1 MEQEGHGEQDDK
13 ERLDYLVV
21 PEVDDTYDPLD
32 GDIPNLENADPPPPR
47 THLEFGEN
55 VEKVF
60 ADEQIPLFEQIHLQF
75 ESTYDAHRSRLT
87 GNLLQYLSQMQISDA
102 ISNIIPVLRGLSADA
117 KDSIREG
124 LASHLDK
131 IVLHFFQHARVRT
144 DEDSPELSDT
154 VQGQDTITTQELTD
168 PSTLPHN
175 AFTSIFINLL
185 LDQNAGIA
193 HQTRQAVVTVAE
205 NISEGLL
212 EREILNGI
220 VDGLE
225 RLYEAA
231 GEGSP
236 HARVDAHDPFLT
248 DNNEEQDGEAEL
260 GKMLVVVLLTSLAN
274 VLGNVR
280 CTEFVLPKLE
290 KLVTHSQFY
299 VRKEIVLAL
308 GTLCKVVDQDVV
320 VNKILPLFDLF
331 VRDDSWEIRR
341 ACCTIL
347 STFTSTLPLD
357 LRIRKVEEI
366 YDIYAGDVSRNVRN
380 SAMEVLGEVIYGLGQ
395 GNVPDTLLN
404 HFLNMGQQPMN
415 EHELAVMCAFSFPA
429 VVLTAGRS
437 KWPQMKPVYM
447 KLAGTFRFPIRRSLA
462 CSLHEMAKILGP
474 ELADRDLATAFSECL
489 VAEDEVKEGVIG
501 HVVEFVTCLSPKK
514 RSEALRNLNTAWLEL
529 EQSSNWRLRDSLAG
543 QLPGLC
549 DIAEGQDLV
558 EVLIPLSI
566 RACTDSVSTI
576 RESGVM
582 AFPALWD
589 ASTRIG
595 PYDPRALSSDVADVS
610 EQKEDDGPVLGCFGE
625 GEDVEMEDLTAQL
638 NGPTDTTQG
647 SLSNGTFAEAHGSV
661 PSTFASTTTK
671 ASAAVA
677 TAASPPATVPDQD
690 DADRTTTIQS
700 QVVRQT
706 VEFATTGGFRSRV
719 VAVQIIQSLLDSGM
733 TVEDFE
739 EHFLTLLIERL
750 ATDAVVNVRIW
761 VSRVVTWIID
771 SGFYNDAPESN
782 RLQGLLTTM
791 QHDPDRDVR
800 IYAGGPAEL
809 PKPKKKKKSSKSK
822 GKSKKKK
829 NGPFGTFSDRSL
841 VATIAEGDED
851 ADGDEEIQ
859 FFAGE
864 KGSDEDEV
872 DDDEEGE
879 TDSEEDESSD
889 DNLDYLNSAKAKG
902 ISNKPRNRNSI
913 GLGMKVMVNNKL
925 TVSGKEIRKP
935 KTSWDYIHGEIDDDE
950 EDGEG
955 DGTHKSFSASLGS
968 KEALE
973 RNWDEDEA
981 DDGEGVSLFDA
992 PRQFDEGEDA
1002 FDAPRQFGE
1011 GEDESVSLFDP
1022 PRRFSDGYSDEDD
1035 DEDAFVKKLQAF
1047 KASADS
1053 TSAAVTSTA
1062 TSTIES
1068 MATPKTDSPIEV
1080 AMEEAVQD
1088 GWGERVAVV
1097 VSGSNDNAL
1106 AGQEPSYDGGRP
1118 ASVAALMKDPES
1130 VLPAPITAPAVSQ
1143 YPPLSPA
1150 TAPSAQAA
1158 ALTSQAQAPPPLS
1171 YAALV
1176 KKEDTTSSNNPKK
1189 VLVPMGANRGAVTVD
1204 AAQSA
1209 TRNGTSPSTMTGRS
1223 PEEQVLRVLNAKLQ
1237 ATGTLGKKAVPP
1249 PLSIPSINTAPS
1261 TTTDA
1266 NGTTKRALAYKD
1278 PGSPSYA
1285 AIVASGATSPH
1296 PGRLMFSSPF
1306 PPMTSSTSTF
1316 STP

>member
-1 MEQEGHGEQDDK
+1 MEQEEQGQQDDK
-13 ERLDYLVV
+13 DHLDYLVLS
-21 PEVDDTYDPLD
+21 EADDIEDPLD
-32 GDIPNLENADPPPPR
+32 ADIPNLENADPPPPR

-60 ADEQIPLFEQIHLQF
+60 ADEQIPLFEQIRLQF

-87 GNLLQYLSQMQISDA
+87 SNLLQYLSQMQISDA
-102 ISNIIPVLRGLSADA
+102 ISNVIPVLQGLSADA
-117 KDSIREG
+117 KDSIREV
-124 LASHLDK
+124 LASQLDK

-144 DEDSPELSDT
+144 DKETPAQLSVTMQD
-154 VQGQDTITTQELTD
+154 QDTITIHEPID

-175 AFTSIFINLL
+175 AFTPIFINLL

-205 NISEGLL
+205 NISEDLL
-212 EREILNGI
+212 EREILSGI

-231 GEGSP
+231 SENSP
-236 HARVDAHDPFLT
+236 HAREDAHDPFSA
-248 DNNEEQDGEAEL
+248 DHNEEQDGEAEL
-260 GKMLVVVLLTSLAN
+260 GKMLVVVLLTSLAH
-274 VLGNVR
+274 VLGKAR
-280 CTEFVLPKLE
+280 CTGFVLPKLE

-308 GTLCKVVDQDVV
+308 GTLCKVLDQDVV
-320 VNKILPLFDLF
+320 VNKMIPLFDLF

-341 ACCTIL
+341 ACCTVL
-347 STFTSTLPLD
+347 ATFSSTLPLD
-357 LRIRKVEEI
+357 LRIRKIEEI

-462 CSLHEMAKILGP
+462 CSLHEVAKILGP

-549 DIAEGQDLV
+549 EIAEGQDLV

-589 ASTRIG
+589 ASTRVG
-595 PYDPRALSSDVADVS
+595 PYDPRALSSNVADTS
-610 EQKEDDGPVLGCFGE
+610 EQEEEDDGPVPGCFGE

-638 NGPTDTTQG
+638 NGPTETSQAA
-647 SLSNGTFAEAHGSV
+647 LLNGTFAEAHTSV
-661 PSTFASTTTK
+661 PTSFSSFTAK
-671 ASAAVA
+671 ASASVA
-677 TAASPPATVPDQD
+677 AAASPPATVPDQD
-690 DADRTTTIQS
+690 DADRTTNIQS

-750 ATDAVVNVRIW
+750 ATDTVVNVRIW

-809 PKPKKKKKSSKSK
+809 PKPKKKKKKSSKSK
-822 GKSKKKK
+822 GKSSKKK
-829 NGPFGTFSDRSL
+829 NGPFGASSDRSL

-851 ADGDEEIQ
+851 ADGDEEMQ
-859 FFAGE
+859 FLAGE
-864 KGSDEDEV
+864 KGSDEDE
-872 DDDEEGE
+872 DDDDEGE

-950 EDGEG
+950 EDGSG

-973 RNWDEDEA
+973 RNWDEDEI

-992 PRQFDEGEDA
+992 PRQFDDGEGD

-1011 GEDESVSLFDP
+1011 GEDESLSLFDA

-1035 DEDAFVKKLQAF
+1035 EEDTFVKKLQAF
-1047 KASADS
+1047 RASADG
-1053 TSAAVTSTA
+1053 TNATVTMAAPTIESTA
-1062 TSTIES
+1062 TT
-1068 MATPKTDSPIEV
+1068 KTDSPMEV
-1080 AMEEAVQD
+1080 ALEEAVQD
-1088 GWGERVAVV
+1088 GSGERVAVV

-1106 AGQEPSYDGGRP
+1106 AGQEPSHDGDRP
-1118 ASVAALMKDPES
+1118 ANDAELKQGPELA
-1130 VLPAPITAPAVSQ
+1130 LPAPVTTPAVSQ

-1158 ALTSQAQAPPPLS
+1158 ALTSQTLAPSPLS

-1176 KKEDTTSSNNPKK
+1176 KKEDAGSNSPKK

-1209 TRNGTSPSTMTGRS
+1209 SRNGTSPSTATGRS

-1249 PLSIPSINTAPS
+1249 PLSISPINTATS

-1296 PGRLMFSSPF
+1296 PGRLAFSPF
-1306 PPMTSSTSTF
+1306 SPMTSSTSTY
-1316 STP
+1316 SSP

>member
-1 MEQEGHGEQDDK
+1 M
-13 ERLDYLVV
+13 
-21 PEVDDTYDPLD
+21 
-32 GDIPNLENADPPPPR
+32 I
-47 THLEFGEN
+47 
-55 VEKVF
+55 
-60 ADEQIPLFEQIHLQF
+60 
-75 ESTYDAHRSRLT
+75 
-87 GNLLQYLSQMQISDA
+87 
-102 ISNIIPVLRGLSADA
+102 
-117 KDSIREG
+117 
-124 LASHLDK
+124 
-131 IVLHFFQHARVRT
+131 
-144 DEDSPELSDT
+144 
-154 VQGQDTITTQELTD
+154 
-168 PSTLPHN
+168 
-175 AFTSIFINLL
+175 
-185 LDQNAGIA
+185 
-193 HQTRQAVVTVAE
+193 
-205 NISEGLL
+205 
-212 EREILNGI
+212 
-220 VDGLE
+220 
-225 RLYEAA
+225 
-231 GEGSP
+231 
-236 HARVDAHDPFLT
+236 
-248 DNNEEQDGEAEL
+248 
-260 GKMLVVVLLTSLAN
+260 
-274 VLGNVR
+274 
-280 CTEFVLPKLE
+280 
-290 KLVTHSQFY
+290 
-299 VRKEIVLAL
+299 
-308 GTLCKVVDQDVV
+308 
-320 VNKILPLFDLF
+320 
-331 VRDDSWEIRR
+331 
-341 ACCTIL
+341 
-347 STFTSTLPLD
+347 
-357 LRIRKVEEI
+357 
-366 YDIYAGDVSRNVRN
+366 
-380 SAMEVLGEVIYGLGQ
+380 
-395 GNVPDTLLN
+395 
-404 HFLNMGQQPMN
+404 
-415 EHELAVMCAFSFPA
+415 
-429 VVLTAGRS
+429 
-437 KWPQMKPVYM
+437 
-447 KLAGTFRFPIRRSLA
+447 
-462 CSLHEMAKILGP
+462 
-474 ELADRDLATAFSECL
+474 
-489 VAEDEVKEGVIG
+489 
-501 HVVEFVTCLSPKK
+501 
-514 RSEALRNLNTAWLEL
+514 
-529 EQSSNWRLRDSLAG
+529 
-543 QLPGLC
+543 
-549 DIAEGQDLV
+549 

-610 EQKEDDGPVLGCFGE
+610 EQEEDDGPVPGCFGE

-638 NGPTDTTQG
+638 NGPTDTAQEA
-647 SLSNGTFAEAHGSV
+647 LSNGTFAETPESM

-671 ASAAVA
+671 ASAVVA
-677 TAASPPATVPDQD
+677 NAASPPATVPDQD

-750 ATDAVVNVRIW
+750 ATDTVVNVRIW

-771 SGFYNDAPESN
+771 SGFYNDASESN

-809 PKPKKKKKSSKSK
+809 PKPKKKKKKSSKSK

-829 NGPFGTFSDRSL
+829 NGPFGSSSDRSL
-841 VATIAEGDED
+841 VSTIAEGDED
-851 ADGDEEIQ
+851 ADGDEEMQ
-859 FFAGE
+859 FLAGE
-864 KGSDEDEV
+864 KGSDEDED

-950 EDGEG
+950 DDGSG

-973 RNWDEDEA
+973 RNWDEDEV

-992 PRQFDEGEDA
+992 PRQFDEGEDEGD

-1011 GEDESVSLFDP
+1011 GEDESLSLFDA

-1035 DEDAFVKKLQAF
+1035 DEGTFVKKLQAF
-1047 KASADS
+1047 RASTDS
-1053 TSAAVTSTA
+1053 TSTEVTSTA
-1062 TSTIES
+1062 TPTIES
-1068 MATPKTDSPIEV
+1068 TEATKPDSPMDV

-1088 GWGERVAVV
+1088 GSGERVAVV

-1106 AGQEPSYDGGRP
+1106 AGQEPSHDGGRP
-1118 ASVAALMKDPES
+1118 ASDTDLTKEHELD
-1130 VLPAPITAPAVSQ
+1130 LPAPITTPAVSQ

-1150 TAPSAQAA
+1150 IAPSAQAA
-1158 ALTSQAQAPPPLS
+1158 ALTSHVQAPSSLS

-1176 KKEDTTSSNNPKK
+1176 KKEDTGNSHSPKK
-1189 VLVPMGANRGAVTVD
+1189 VLVPMGGNRGAVTVD

-1209 TRNGTSPSTMTGRS
+1209 TRNGTSSSTTTGRS

-1237 ATGTLGKKAVPP
+1237 ATGTLGKKAIPP
-1249 PLSIPSINTAPS
+1249 PLSISPIMTAPS
-1261 TTTDA
+1261 TATDA

-1296 PGRLMFSSPF
+1296 PGRLAFSPF
-1306 PPMTSSTSTF
+1306 SPRLRF
-1316 STP
+1316 N